1 MKKPVKKTTKK
12 PADKKQSVGLGDT
25 VEKVLEATGIAKVA
39 KFIMG
44 EDCGC
49 EERKEKL
56 NAIFPY
62 RKPEC
67 LTEAE
72 FNYLTEIE
80 LATKNTFRPSEVTR
94 VREIYSRVMKV
105 RLEPSNCASCFKEIV
120 NKLIIIYD
128 TYLEEN
134 N

>member
-12 PADKKQSVGLGDT
+12 PSQGLGDT

-39 KFIMG
+39 KFILG

-49 EERKEKL
+49 DERKAKL
-56 NAIFPY
+56 NAMFPN

-72 FNYLTEIE
+72 FNYLTDIDIKEKYR
-80 LATKNTFRPSEVTR
+80 LKNTFSIQQVIEVR
-94 VREIYSRVMKV
+94 KIYSRIFKHRHQK
-105 RLEPSNCASCFKEIV
+105 RL
-120 NKLIIIYD
+120 
-128 TYLEEN
+128 
-134 N
+134 

>member
-12 PADKKQSVGLGDT
+12 TVDKSVGLGDT

-49 EERKEKL
+49 DERKEKL

-120 NKLIIIYD
+120 LNLVKVYESYD
-128 TYLEEN
+128 V
-134 N
+134 

>member
-12 PADKKQSVGLGDT
+12 TVEKSVGLGDT

-49 EERKEKL
+49 DERKEKL

-67 LTEAE
+67 LTETE

-80 LATKNTFRPSEVTR
+80 LATKNTFKPSEVTR

-120 NKLIIIYD
+120 LNLVKVYESYD
-128 TYLEEN
+128 V
-134 N
+134 

>member
-12 PADKKQSVGLGDT
+12 VVAKNPSVGLGDT
-25 VEKVLEATGIAKVA
+25 VEKIFEATGITKVA

-44 EDCGC
+44 EDCKC
-49 EERKEKL
+49 DERKAKL

-67 LTEAE
+67 LTETE

-80 LATKNTFRPSEVTR
+80 LATKNTFKPSEVTR

-120 NKLIIIYD
+120 MNLVKVYESYD
-128 TYLEEN
+128 V
-134 N
+134 

>member
-12 PADKKQSVGLGDT
+12 VVEKSVGLGDT

-49 EERKEKL
+49 DERKEKL

-120 NKLIIIYD
+120 LNLVKVYESYD
-128 TYLEEN
+128 V
-134 N
+134 

>member
-12 PADKKQSVGLGDT
+12 TVEKSVGLGDT
-25 VEKVLEATGIAKVA
+25 VEKIFEATGIAKVA

-49 EERKEKL
+49 DERKAKL

-120 NKLIIIYD
+120 SKLVIIYT

>member
-12 PADKKQSVGLGDT
+12 AVEKSVGLGDT

-49 EERKEKL
+49 DERKAKL

-80 LATKNTFRPSEVTR
+80 LATKNTFKPSEVTR

-120 NKLIIIYD
+120 NKLVIIYD

-134 N
+134 EV

>member
-12 PADKKQSVGLGDT
+12 TVEKSVGLGDT

-49 EERKEKL
+49 DERKEKL

-80 LATKNTFRPSEVTR
+80 LATKNTFKPSEVTR

-120 NKLIIIYD
+120 LNLVKVYESYD
-128 TYLEEN
+128 V
-134 N
+134 

>member
-12 PADKKQSVGLGDT
+12 TVEKSVGLGDT
-25 VEKVLEATGIAKVA
+25 VEKIFEATGIAKVA

-49 EERKEKL
+49 DERKEKL

-120 NKLIIIYD
+120 NKLVIIYT

-134 N
+134 EV

>member
-12 PADKKQSVGLGDT
+12 PAAKKQSVGLGDT

-49 EERKEKL
+49 DERKEKL

-105 RLEPSNCASCFKEIV
+105 RLEPSSCASCFKEIV
-120 NKLIIIYD
+120 LNLVKVYESYD
-128 TYLEEN
+128 V
-134 N
+134 

>member
-12 PADKKQSVGLGDT
+12 AVEKSVGLGDT

-49 EERKEKL
+49 DERKKKL

-120 NKLIIIYD
+120 LNLVKVYES
-128 TYLEEN
+128 YN
-134 N
+134 V

>member
-12 PADKKQSVGLGDT
+12 TVEKSVGLGDT
-25 VEKVLEATGIAKVA
+25 VEKIFEATGIAKVA

-49 EERKEKL
+49 DERKEKL

-120 NKLIIIYD
+120 NKLVIIYD

-134 N
+134 EV

>member
-12 PADKKQSVGLGDT
+12 AVEKSVGLGDT
-25 VEKVLEATGIAKVA
+25 VEKIFEATGIAKVA

-49 EERKEKL
+49 DERKAKL

-120 NKLIIIYD
+120 SKLVIIYT

>member
-12 PADKKQSVGLGDT
+12 PAAKKQSVGLGDT

-49 EERKEKL
+49 DERKTKL

-80 LATKNTFRPSEVTR
+80 LATKNTFKPSEVTR

-120 NKLIIIYD
+120 LNLVKVYESYD
-128 TYLEEN
+128 V
-134 N
+134 

>member
-12 PADKKQSVGLGDT
+12 AVEKSVGLGDT

-49 EERKEKL
+49 DERKEKL

-80 LATKNTFRPSEVTR
+80 LATKNTFKPSEVTR

-120 NKLIIIYD
+120 NKLVIIYD

-134 N
+134 EV

>member
-12 PADKKQSVGLGDT
+12 PAAKKQSVGLGDT

-49 EERKEKL
+49 DERKEKL

-80 LATKNTFRPSEVTR
+80 LSTKNTFRPSEVTR

-120 NKLIIIYD
+120 LNLVKVYESYD
-128 TYLEEN
+128 V
-134 N
+134 

>member
-12 PADKKQSVGLGDT
+12 AVEKSVGLGDT

-49 EERKEKL
+49 DERKEKL

-105 RLEPSNCASCFKEIV
+105 RLEPSSCASCFKEIV
-120 NKLIIIYD
+120 NKLVIIYD

-134 N
+134 EV